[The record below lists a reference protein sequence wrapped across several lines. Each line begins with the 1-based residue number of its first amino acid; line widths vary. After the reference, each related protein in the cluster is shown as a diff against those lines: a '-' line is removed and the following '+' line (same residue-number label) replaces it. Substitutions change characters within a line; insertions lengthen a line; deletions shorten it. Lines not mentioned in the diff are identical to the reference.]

1 MNIYFKN
8 KKVNDTRILK
18 KYTSTPPNVKLL
30 LDKNMYYTFIMYDPN
45 SVSST
50 GTWIYWVVINILDNL
65 KTGKVL
71 LPYYAP
77 TPPQNTGYHH
87 YTFLLLKQTTIISD
101 IILSTRDMTLHDLLN
116 QLSNNM
122 IEISKKVFLTKYGG
136 KLNKT
141 RKRQLKKKI

>member
-1 MNIYFKN
+1 MNISFKN

-18 KYTSTPPNVKLL
+18 KYTSKPPNVKLL
-30 LDKNMYYTFIMYDPN
+30 LDKNKYYTFIMYDPD

-50 GTWIYWVVINILDNL
+50 GTLIHWVVINIRDNL
-65 KTGKVL
+65 KKGKVL
-71 LPYYAP
+71 LPYREP

-87 YTFLLLKQTTIISD
+87 YTFLLFEQTSIISD
-101 IILSTRDMTLHDLLN
+101 INLPTRDMRLHDLLN
-116 QLSNNM
+116 QLSNHM

-136 KLNKT
+136 KT